1 MMAMVTVVRR
11 IVVAWRGH
19 NVRRY
24 DLDRTLDHDRL
35 LRHLLH
41 GICRRGLSDGLTD
54 WSSLHRGDDL
64 LTHAALVQLNDVGD
78 L

>member
-1 MMAMVTVVRR
+1 MMTMVAVVWG
-11 IVVAWRGH
+11 IVISRCGDH
-19 NVRRY
+19 ISRH

-41 GICRRGLSDGLTD
+41 GICRRGLSDGLAD
-54 WSSLHRGDDL
+54 WSSLHRGDNL
-64 LTHAALVQLNDVGD
+64 LTHTALVQLNDVGD